1 MTNEKSNTSHSL
13 IEISPDDFRKIGYRL
28 VDKIADFLEVLP
40 SKPVSS
46 GITPK
51 ELQTI
56 FKKKSIPNHG
66 EKSDTLLSEAAELLF
81 KYTTFNGHPK
91 FWGYITSSAAPI
103 GALGD
108 MLAASVNPN
117 VGAWDLS
124 PIASEI
130 ESQTISWIAEMIAY
144 PRNCGGIMVSGGNMA
159 NFVGF
164 LAARSDKADWSI
176 RKKGLSSDASK
187 RLLVYASSETH
198 TWIQKA
204 ADLFGL
210 GTDAI
215 RWIRVDSDQKI
226 LVDVLENQ
234 IQEDKKNGYLPFMII
249 GNAGTVGTGAI
260 DPLEQISAIC
270 EKNDL
275 WFHVDGAYGAF
286 AATLPDAPEDLK
298 ALKHA
303 DSVALDPHKWLYAP
317 LEAGCALVRNPNTLL
332 NAFSYHP
339 TYYRFADEIEE
350 EERGINF
357 YDIGFQNS
365 RGFRALK
372 VWLALRQVG
381 KNGYIKMIGDNINL
395 SKYLYQLI
403 EQEPDL
409 QVTSQSLSITTFRY
423 VPSDINLQT
432 ESSADYLNELN
443 QKLLDRLNDSGEA
456 YVSNAMIDG
465 KFVLRACIVNFRTTS
480 EDVES
485 LPKIVI
491 RMGREIDSELKS
503 DKLKSKS

>member
-1 MTNEKSNTSHSL
+1 MTNEILNRSHSP
-13 IEISPDDFRKIGYRL
+13 IEISPEEFRSIGYKL
-28 VDKIADFLEVLP
+28 VDNIADFLEVLP

-51 ELQTI
+51 ELQNI
-56 FKKKSIPNHG
+56 FKKVSIPDHG
-66 EKSDTLLSEAAELLF
+66 TKSETVLSEAAQLLF

-130 ESQTISWIAEMIAY
+130 ESQTISWIAEMISY
-144 PRNCGGIMVSGGNMA
+144 PVNSGGIMVSGGNMA
-159 NFVGF
+159 NFIGF
-164 LAARSDKADWSI
+164 LAARGAKADWSI
-176 RKKGLSSDASK
+176 RKEGLSSDSSK

-204 ADLFGL
+204 TDLFGL
-210 GTDAI
+210 GTDSI
-215 RWIRVDSDQKI
+215 RWIDVDSDQRI
-226 LVDVLENQ
+226 LVDKLQ
-234 IQEDKKNGYLPFMII
+234 KKIQEDKKRGYLPFMVI

-260 DPLEQISAIC
+260 DPLGQLSDIC
-270 EKNDL
+270 KNEDL

-286 AATLPDAPEDLK
+286 AAALPDVPSDLK
-298 ALKHA
+298 ALKYA

-317 LEAGCALVRNPNTLL
+317 LEAGCTLVRNPELLL

-339 TYYRFADEIEE
+339 AYYRFADEIEE
-350 EERGINF
+350 EERGINY

-372 VWLALRQVG
+372 VWLSLRQVG
-381 KNGYIKMIGDNINL
+381 KNGYIKMIYDNINL
-395 SKYLYQLI
+395 SRYLYQII
-403 EQEPDL
+403 EQQPDL
-409 QVTSQSLSITTFRY
+409 QTTSQSLSITTFRY
-423 VPSDINLQT
+423 VPSDINLNT
-432 ESSADYLNELN
+432 ESTDDYLNELN

-456 YVSNAMIDG
+456 YVSNAMING
-465 KFVLRACIVNFRTTS
+465 KFVLRACIVNFRTTRA
-480 EDVES
+480 DVES
-485 LPKIVI
+485 LPKIVVRI
-491 RMGREIDSELKS
+491 GKEIASELNAG
-503 DKLKSKS
+503 KLKNRS

>member
-1 MTNEKSNTSHSL
+1 MANEKSNTSHSP
-13 IEISPDDFRKIGYRL
+13 IEISPDDFRKIGYEL
-28 VDKIADFLEVLP
+28 VDNIADFLEVLP

-56 FKKKSIPNHG
+56 FKKKSIPNNG
-66 EKSDTLLSEAAELLF
+66 EKSDTLLSEAAELIF

-144 PRNCGGIMVSGGNMA
+144 PRKCGGIMVSGGNMA

-215 RWIRVDSDQKI
+215 RW
-226 LVDVLENQ
+226 
-234 IQEDKKNGYLPFMII
+234 
-249 GNAGTVGTGAI
+249 
-260 DPLEQISAIC
+260 
-270 EKNDL
+270 
-275 WFHVDGAYGAF
+275 
-286 AATLPDAPEDLK
+286 
-298 ALKHA
+298 
-303 DSVALDPHKWLYAP
+303 
-317 LEAGCALVRNPNTLL
+317 
-332 NAFSYHP
+332 
-339 TYYRFADEIEE
+339 
-350 EERGINF
+350 
-357 YDIGFQNS
+357 
-365 RGFRALK
+365 
-372 VWLALRQVG
+372 
-381 KNGYIKMIGDNINL
+381 
-395 SKYLYQLI
+395 
-403 EQEPDL
+403 
-409 QVTSQSLSITTFRY
+409 
-423 VPSDINLQT
+423 
-432 ESSADYLNELN
+432 
-443 QKLLDRLNDSGEA
+443 
-456 YVSNAMIDG
+456 
-465 KFVLRACIVNFRTTS
+465 
-480 EDVES
+480 
-485 LPKIVI
+485 
-491 RMGREIDSELKS
+491 
-503 DKLKSKS
+503 